1 MATDR
6 WDPVLDL
13 MQLKERVDDLFRDV
27 LGRSGTLPEAQQ
39 PGIWHP
45 SVDVWEQEGRYHL
58 RVDLP
63 GVQAADVTIE
73 VDGGALRIHGER
85 RPEASVPRDAYI
97 RAERPDGR
105 FALSIALPP
114 SVDPGDIEARQKDG
128 VLEVVLRRSSERPGA
143 RRRVDVKVS

>member
-6 WDPVLDL
+6 WDPVHDL
-13 MQLKERVDDLFRDV
+13 MSLKDRVDDLFRDV
-27 LGRSGTLPEAQQ
+27 LGRSGTIPETQA

-45 SVDVWEQEGRYHL
+45 PVDVWEQEGRYHL

-63 GVQAADVTIE
+63 GVLPADMTIE
-73 VDGGALRIHGER
+73 IDGGALRIHGER

-114 SVDPGDIEARQKDG
+114 TVDPGDVEARQRDG
-128 VLEVVLRRSSERPGA
+128 VLEIVLRRSGERPGV
-143 RRRVDVKVS
+143 RRRIDVKAS